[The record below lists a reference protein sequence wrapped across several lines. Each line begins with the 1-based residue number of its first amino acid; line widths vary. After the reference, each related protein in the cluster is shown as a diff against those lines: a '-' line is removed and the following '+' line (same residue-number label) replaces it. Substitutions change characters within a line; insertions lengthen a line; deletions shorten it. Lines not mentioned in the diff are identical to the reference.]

1 MSEQTTMLSLLL
13 FDTTET
19 GSSKELGLG
28 LFQNMVFNFRVS
40 LSPAI
45 RGDQDK
51 NGKYKAKT
59 ESLGFYL
66 HNVSVNAQ
74 CNEGLCLEMPS

>member
-1 MSEQTTMLSLLL
+1 MLSLLL
-13 FDTTET
+13 FDTTEI

-59 ESLGFYL
+59 GSQGFYL